1 MANEQLPLGQIQPA
15 ARPVSAFI
23 QPGLIQPARP
33 AEPQSLRLTNDSIG
47 LVNTPAKQ
55 NVGGYDRGEQFAR
68 ALAPF
73 SEKLTSL
80 LNYGVQLYA
89 SNEYRQGQNE
99 ALKAYTLANRQMM
112 ASADQYA
119 AENRALERR
128 DPIAAMMM
136 DRANPFRSAGRQ
148 NQLSQLAAQ
157 DIPLQMQR
165 AYRQN
170 RGELAPLDPADP
182 RINQLKANALQEG
195 LQRFGLDEF
204 SPGVIDYVVPRVNAQ
219 WDKIT
224 NQQIDDHNAY
234 IDEQAPKIMS
244 ATLYAKVAALKAA
257 NYPAPQIVETLRDYL
272 DGEARKFGVTGKGQK
287 YKQDAIIRAVA
298 MATDDKGV
306 VDQGMRALLGAIPI
320 GAPDA
325 NGVRQTAAQLLGMEL
340 FESNDRVDQ
349 IRYRQRQ
356 QAQEQL
362 IDTFGSRAAEL
373 TLGMPDGPEKQDVIT
388 NLMNDPQFNG
398 LSPLDRLKAIK
409 EATAISEDVTNRNY
423 ADDAGSS
430 FLQEADATYGSDWDP
445 KRWDQLYKLERDKV
459 APERRAQF
467 DADYAAMRRRK
478 EEQKKTMPESLI
490 NGAITRQVKANL
502 ERFYP
507 DFKTAAMRGAA
518 NIEQIMALGDANSAE
533 SAARQSAAMRQ
544 SVYEAIDAKR
554 AQLDRELTPAEAQQV
569 ISTTLSGFEKNAPST
584 WKTLFPGANGLPS
597 VVPLRPTSPD
607 PDKPDAVRPPAGRR
621 AQASPTYQA
630 GQLDNMPAREQ
641 RLSNWRAEAVLSAPE
656 TARLTLMAL
665 QGQALPAPLTRA
677 AKQAGTSP
685 QQFLLQQVDFYP
697 NDIKLSPAQRS
708 QLSRGGQQA
717 RATQNYVE
725 QVRAMNQ
732 GSPLAAAGNWFLNT
746 LTGSAPAYAGGAP
759 RFSYTG
765 GRQSMASAS
774 GPVNLDRLRQA
785 IVGKESGGNFGA
797 VNPDSG
803 ALGIGQVMPE
813 NVGPWTQKHLGRRL
827 TPKQFLASREAQ
839 IAVVNGQLNEILQQQ
854 LRAGHPMPT
863 AIRRTASIWYS
874 GRGDL
879 FDDGKPQYSNGR
891 RYPSIREYTT
901 DILNRYLGR
910 S

>member
-55 NVGGYDRGEQFAR
+55 SIAGYDQGEQFAR

-136 DRANPFRSAGRQ
+136 DRANPFRLAGRQ

-170 RGELAPLDPADP
+170 RDELSQLDPADP
-182 RINQLKANALQEG
+182 RVNQLKANVLQEG

-224 NQQIDDHNAY
+224 TQQIDDHNAY

-244 ATLYAKVAALKAA
+244 ATLLAKAAALTAA
-257 NYPAPQIVETLRDYL
+257 NYPPPQIIDALRDYL
-272 DGEARKFGVTGKGQK
+272 DQEARKFGVTGKGQK
-287 YKQDAIIRAVA
+287 YKQEAIIRAVA
-298 MATDDKGV
+298 MATDANGV
-306 VDQGMRALLGAIPI
+306 VDEGMRRLLGAIPI

-325 NGVRQTAAQLLGMEL
+325 NGVRPLAAQILGPEI
-340 FESNDRVDQ
+340 FEFNDRVDQ
-349 IRYRQRQ
+349 IRYRQQQ
-356 QAQEQL
+356 QAQERL
-362 IDTFGSRAAEL
+362 RNDFGSAVAEL
-373 TLGMPDGPEKQDVIT
+373 TMGMPDGPEKGDVIA
-388 NLMNDPQFNG
+388 NLLNDPRFTG
-398 LSPLDRLKAIK
+398 LSELERLKAIN
-409 EATAISEDVTNRNY
+409 EATSVAEDVTNRSY
-423 ADDAGSS
+423 ADDAGAL
-430 FLQEADATYGSDWDP
+430 FLQQADTLYGKDWDP
-445 KRWDQLYKLERDKV
+445 ALLDQQFRVEMQTV

-467 DADYAAMRRRK
+467 AADYAALRRRK

-490 NGAITRQVKANL
+490 NGAITRQIKANL

-507 DFKTAAMRGAA
+507 DFKSAAMRGAT
-518 NIEQIMALGDANSAE
+518 NIEQIMAAGDADSSA
-533 SAARQSAAMRQ
+533 SAAKQNAAFRQSI
-544 SVYEAIDAKR
+544 YEAIDAKR

-569 ISTTLSGFEKNAPST
+569 ISTTLSGFERNAPST
-584 WKTLFPGANGLPS
+584 WRTLFPGVNGLPS
-597 VVPLRPTSPD
+597 TVPLRPTRPGPD
-607 PDKPDAVRPPAGRR
+607 GPRPPEPPPGRR
-621 AQASPTYQA
+621 AQASPTYQSA
-630 GQLDNMPAREQ
+630 QLDNMPNREQ
-641 RLSNWRAEAVLSAPE
+641 RLSNWRGEAVLSAAE
-656 TARLTLMAL
+656 TARLVALAL
-665 QGQALPAPLTRA
+665 QGQALPAPVTRA

-685 QQFLLQQVDFYP
+685 QEFLLQQVDFYP
-697 NDIKLSPAQRS
+697 DDIKLTPAQRS
-708 QLSRGGQQA
+708 QLNRNGHQS
-717 RATQNYVE
+717 RATQNYAE

-732 GSPLAAAGNWFLNT
+732 GSPLAAAGNWLFNT

-759 RFSYTG
+759 QFSYTG
-765 GRQSMASAS
+765 GGQSMASAS
-774 GPVNLDRLRQA
+774 GPVNLNRLRQA
-785 IVGKESGGNFGA
+785 ILGKESGGNFGA

-803 ALGIGQVMPE
+803 ALGIGQVMPA
-813 NVGPWTQKHLGRRL
+813 NVGPWTQKHFGRRL
-827 TPKQFLASREAQ
+827 TPQQFLANRNAQ
-839 IAVVNGQLNEILQQQ
+839 IAVVNGQMNEILQQQ
-854 LRAGHPMPT
+854 LRAGYSMPI
-863 AIRRTASIWYS
+863 AIRRTAAIWYS

-879 FDDGKPQYSNGR
+879 YDDDRPQSYNGR
-891 RYPSIREYTT
+891 PYPSIRAYTT
-901 DILNRYLGR
+901 DILNRYLRGN
-910 S
+910 